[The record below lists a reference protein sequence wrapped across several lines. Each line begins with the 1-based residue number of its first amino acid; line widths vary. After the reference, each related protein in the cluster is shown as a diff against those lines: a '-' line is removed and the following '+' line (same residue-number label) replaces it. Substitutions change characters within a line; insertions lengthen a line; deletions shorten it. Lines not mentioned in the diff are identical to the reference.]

1 MAITKLLAI
10 KESHGRGTKPSDH
23 LRRNIFYICNPKKT
37 QDGTWVES
45 NAGATPYEIYQNMML
60 NKQNYGKTTKRQG
73 YHYVI
78 SFPPGLKI
86 SNDLALQIAEE
97 FTQELLGGQ
106 FLYCIALHTDKA
118 HLHAHITFDSV
129 NRETGYKYHSP
140 KDDWKHHIQPI
151 TDMVCEKHGLPSLT
165 FNVDETTGTDR
176 GTWEYDNSQNKPENV
191 FDFDPDLYS
200 DDEYE
205 MEEMERRNKKL
216 KEYYSWFDIVRNDI
230 DEAIRVSKTYDE
242 FTDYLEDEYYEVR
255 DAEKNL
261 TVTPYGRRAQGQGRI
276 RTSRLG
282 TGYAKEEIIER
293 INNRVPYLND
303 VTDGKREVTYGNKNR
318 VWHSIRKK
326 KKRKPKWLMTKFERK
341 VYYWWASSYY
351 LLAPKKIK
359 MTPEQRA
366 RQRRSIVA
374 QNRIETAMCYVHDND
389 LESLVSMRAKRNIL
403 LKQKKALQLEYK
415 RKQQKGYRTYPTSLA
430 SKRRRLK
437 KEYDETKNPLLLVE
451 IKEIEEELE
460 RIGSVTTAE
469 ADIKS
474 LWNDLDRIKK
484 EEKRIEEE
492 IDLINDAIEIY
503 YGEKPPIDRQA
514 QNQEND
520 PPKTMREKI
529 LKGDDPTLHRIT
541 INEKLFTNMS
551 DDEYFV
557 TRIPYK
563 RNSYVKLKKSDCLM
577 YQSGQILSAYIYDN
591 QDYQIVNEK
600 GNPIN
605 TMKGSELR
613 GNYEDKTR
621 TYQPEHHRDH

>member
-118 HLHAHITFDSV
+118 HLRAHITFDSV

-303 VTDGKREVTYGNKNR
+303 VTDGNYSTQEEFAYDYG
-318 VWHSIRKK
+318 I
-326 KKRKPKWLMTKFERK
+326 
-341 VYYWWASSYY
+341 
-351 LLAPKKIK
+351 
-359 MTPEQRA
+359 
-366 RQRRSIVA
+366 
-374 QNRIETAMCYVHDND
+374 
-389 LESLVSMRAKRNIL
+389 
-403 LKQKKALQLEYK
+403 
-415 RKQQKGYRTYPTSLA
+415 
-430 SKRRRLK
+430 
-437 KEYDETKNPLLLVE
+437 
-451 IKEIEEELE
+451 
-460 RIGSVTTAE
+460 
-469 ADIKS
+469 
-474 LWNDLDRIKK
+474 
-484 EEKRIEEE
+484 
-492 IDLINDAIEIY
+492 
-503 YGEKPPIDRQA
+503 
-514 QNQEND
+514 
-520 PPKTMREKI
+520 
-529 LKGDDPTLHRIT
+529 
-541 INEKLFTNMS
+541 
-551 DDEYFV
+551 
-557 TRIPYK
+557 
-563 RNSYVKLKKSDCLM
+563 
-577 YQSGQILSAYIYDN
+577 
-591 QDYQIVNEK
+591 
-600 GNPIN
+600 
-605 TMKGSELR
+605 ELR
-613 GNYEDKTR
+613 TVSRYINNGISKIPTVQELAEFQTIAYSVLTAIIFCIAYVSLR
-621 TYQPEHHRDH
+621 TGISR

>member
-1 MAITKLLAI
+1 MAITKLLVI

-45 NAGATPYEIYQNMML
+45 NAGATPHEIYQNMML

-318 VWHSIRKK
+318 VWNARIYIRQ
-326 KKRKPKWLMTKFERK
+326 T
-341 VYYWWASSYY
+341 VSSSYCSY
-351 LLAPKKIK
+351 HGSFHI
-359 MTPEQRA
+359 
-366 RQRRSIVA
+366 
-374 QNRIETAMCYVHDND
+374 
-389 LESLVSMRAKRNIL
+389 
-403 LKQKKALQLEYK
+403 QL
-415 RKQQKGYRTYPTSLA
+415 S
-430 SKRRRLK
+430 
-437 KEYDETKNPLLLVE
+437 
-451 IKEIEEELE
+451 
-460 RIGSVTTAE
+460 
-469 ADIKS
+469 
-474 LWNDLDRIKK
+474 
-484 EEKRIEEE
+484 
-492 IDLINDAIEIY
+492 
-503 YGEKPPIDRQA
+503 
-514 QNQEND
+514 
-520 PPKTMREKI
+520 
-529 LKGDDPTLHRIT
+529 H
-541 INEKLFTNMS
+541 
-551 DDEYFV
+551 
-557 TRIPYK
+557 
-563 RNSYVKLKKSDCLM
+563 
-577 YQSGQILSAYIYDN
+577 
-591 QDYQIVNEK
+591 
-600 GNPIN
+600 
-605 TMKGSELR
+605 
-613 GNYEDKTR
+613 
-621 TYQPEHHRDH
+621 